1 MSEKIGWE
9 RLFNSDEAVEYIGNR
24 YGKTYDMLHST
35 EFGHFNI
42 LSEVQKSKILAPFES
57 LKGRELVYTIIPKQE
72 PIENH
77 YDFYVG
83 ESDDAQTMK
92 GYGAYCWEP
101 EKDDDGDTVFKVFI
115 GVFKDGQPTADGV
128 EYIFSNEDAK
138 NSFRVMRDFYV
149 TATEDAVSLK
159 ESNAKYIILVM
170 LPSLCFILSLVVGIY
185 VKWWAGIIILIAG
198 AVVLNFLHKA
208 GIEWKEDRNK

>member
-1 MSEKIGWE
+1 
-9 RLFNSDEAVEYIGNR
+9 
-24 YGKTYDMLHST
+24 
-35 EFGHFNI
+35 
-42 LSEVQKSKILAPFES
+42 
-57 LKGRELVYTIIPKQE
+57 
-72 PIENH
+72 
-77 YDFYVG
+77 
-83 ESDDAQTMK
+83 MK

-128 EYIFSNEDAK
+128 EYIFSSEDAK

-159 ESNAKYIILVM
+159 ESNVKYIILVM

-185 VKWWAGIIILIAG
+185 VKWWAGIILLIAG
-198 AVVLNFLHKA
+198 AAVLNFLHKA